1 MAAVMQEPHNDG
13 TPTPLQGATPLPSA
27 RLRDNVPWRS
37 KVDDR
42 GNTHFYKRVTAGE
55 LKVGDHLLEHIAGHK
70 RQVATPIL
78 GIKHVQEGVL
88 VTLPDRH
95 SNNAPVDELYAF
107 NKPLVISKTPHLE
120 QHDPNQNIFFQ
131 LERKEPNMEQNT
143 LEKARD
149 GITSAQMRIN
159 NAVENLI
166 LTVNPGLAA
175 EAAQHVQAG
184 ATDLSN
190 SIILGADAVAD
201 SLVKDAAEFGQWNTR
216 LTESALFTQVRSA
229 RLETYEQ
236 AVSNAD
242 LQRSASYARGAL
254 DTATQVAMEQ
264 RKRGIVASLNSPLA
278 EYAIEDARNLG
289 MLSQPEREESGVL
302 LAKVPPEA
310 VLGREDGSMVALPV
324 PTPALRHMDVGEP
337 VNLIADEVGVYVRNE
352 AMEKKAENRLVQHHT
367 LADAFLQVKD
377 DATDKALARARADI
391 GEADWKKGFTVEK
404 RDKVRE
410 ALKAHGVPLE
420 TQIAG
425 KLDRVALAE
434 TRNGNQVFQK
444 LRVTLGHET
453 LAGGTPGKTVLS
465 ADLDSEFAQRLA
477 AKLEAAQPGQAV
489 TIGGFASVKE
499 KDGRSFVDHV
509 ATLKGPDGKEI
520 QPVKEHFKEAQAL
533 SEAAIEPLKA
543 AGLGANQTLLTQT
556 ASAARAQYF
565 ERVVR
570 DMESRFPEKVVQHQE
585 KEKQQYPKMEGHMQT
600 KEGTWHS
607 VSLYVD
613 KEGQPR
619 GSVAVENRAQGLT
632 ERFLPKFEERVS
644 EKTGEKFLTAKV
656 DRADGKTLYVNLMPH
671 EKGNDRRL
679 SASFAERDP
688 AKEKGQQLTA
698 VEGKGGDMKPN
709 QALLEKADQDR
720 TAAYLRETL
729 KIDPVKVHERDQA
742 RKGLQPAK
750 GVQI

>member
-1 MAAVMQEPHNDG
+1 MSVETLD
-13 TPTPLQGATPLPSA
+13 
-27 RLRDNVPWRS
+27 RRDTAQWQS

-42 GNTHFYKRVTAGE
+42 GNTHIYKRITAGD
-55 LKVGDHLLEHIAGHK
+55 LRVGDHLLEHVAGHK

-78 GIKHVQEGVL
+78 GIKHVQDGVI
-88 VTLPDRH
+88 VTIPDRH
-95 SNNAPVDELYAF
+95 ADNAPVDELYPT
-107 NKPLVISKTPHLE
+107 NKPVFISKTPHLE
-120 QHDPNQNIFFQ
+120 RHDPNQNIFFQ
-131 LERKEPNMEQNT
+131 LERKETNMEQQI

-149 GITSAQMRIN
+149 GITSAQLKIN

-190 SIILGADAVAD
+190 SIILGADAVAEAR
-201 SLVKDAAEFGQWNTR
+201 VKDAFEFGRWNTR

-236 AVSNAD
+236 AVSNVE
-242 LQRSASYARGAL
+242 LQKSAAYARGAL
-254 DTATQVAMEQ
+254 DTATQVALDQ

-289 MLSQPEREESGVL
+289 MLSQPERAESGIL

-310 VLGREDGSMVALPV
+310 VLAREDGSMVAVPV
-324 PTPALRHMDVGEP
+324 PTPALRRMDVGEP
-337 VNLIADEVGVYVRNE
+337 VNLIADEVGVYTRNE
-352 AMEKKAENRLVQHHT
+352 IMEKIMEKKAENRLVQHHT

-377 DATDKALARARADI
+377 DATDKALASARADI
-391 GEADWKKGFTVEK
+391 GEAEWKKGFTVEK

-434 TRNGNQVFQK
+434 TRNGNQTHKK
-444 LRVTLGHET
+444 LRVTLGHEN
-453 LAGGTPGKTVLS
+453 GGKTVLS

-499 KDGRSFVDHV
+499 KDGRTFVDHV

-520 QPVKEHFKEAQAL
+520 QPVKEHFKEAQAV
-533 SEAAIEPLKA
+533 ADKAIAPLKA

-565 ERVVR
+565 ERVVQ
-570 DMESRFPEKVVQHQE
+570 DLESRFPEKVVQQQE
-585 KEKQQYPKMEGHMQT
+585 KRQYPKMEGNMKT
-600 KEGTWHS
+600 PDGTWHS

-613 KEGQPR
+613 EKGQPR
-619 GSVAVENRAQGLT
+619 GSVAVENRSQGLT
-632 ERFLPKFEERVS
+632 ERFLPKFAERTA
-644 EKTGEKFLTAKV
+644 EKTGEKFLTAKM
-656 DRADGKTLYVNLMPH
+656 DRMDGKTLYVNLMPH
-671 EKGNDRRL
+671 GKDGGGDRWL

-688 AKEKGQQLTA
+688 SKERGQQLTA
-698 VEGKGGDMKPN
+698 IEGKGGELKPN
-709 QALLEKADQDR
+709 QALLDKADKDR
-720 TAAYLRETL
+720 TAAYLREKL
-729 KIDPVKVHERDQA
+729 KIDPVKIHERDQA

>member
-1 MAAVMQEPHNDG
+1 MAAVMQEPQDNG
-13 TPTPLQGATPLPSA
+13 TPTPLQGATP
-27 RLRDNVPWRS
+27 LRDNVPWRS

-42 GNTHFYKRVTAGE
+42 GNTHLYKRVTAGE

-78 GIKHVQEGVL
+78 GIQHVADGVI
-88 VTLPDRH
+88 VTIPDRH

-107 NKPLVISKTPHLE
+107 NRPLVISKTPHLE

-131 LERKEPNMEQNT
+131 LERKDQNMEQNT

-190 SIILGADAVAD
+190 SIILGADAVAEAY
-201 SLVKDAAEFGQWNTR
+201 VKDAFEFGHWNTR
-216 LTESALFTQVRSA
+216 LTESAEFTQARSA
-229 RLETYEQ
+229 RLGTYEQ
-236 AVSNAD
+236 AVSNVD

-254 DTATQVAMEQ
+254 DTATQVALEQ
-264 RKRGIVASLNSPLA
+264 RKRGIVASMNGPLA

-310 VLGREDGSMVALPV
+310 VLAREDGSMVAVPV
-324 PTPALRHMDVGEP
+324 PTPALRRMDVGAP

-352 AMEKKAENRLVQHHT
+352 AMEKKVENRLVQHHT

-377 DATDKALARARADI
+377 DATDKALAEARATI
-391 GEADWKKGFTVEK
+391 GEAEWKKGFTVEK

-434 TRNGNQVFQK
+434 THNGNQTHKK
-444 LRVTLGHET
+444 LRVTLENET
-453 LAGGTPGKTVLS
+453 GGKTILS
-465 ADLDSEFAQRLA
+465 TDLDKEFTQRLA
-477 AKLEAAQPGQAV
+477 AKLEVAQPGQAV

-520 QPVKEHFKEAQAL
+520 QPVKEHFKEARAL

-543 AGLGANQTLLTQT
+543 AGLGSNQTLLTQT
-556 ASAARAQYF
+556 ASAARAQHF

-570 DMESRFPEKVVQHQE
+570 DMESRFPEKVVQQQE
-585 KEKQQYPKMEGHMQT
+585 KRQYPKMEGRMKT
-600 KEGTWHS
+600 PDGTWHS

-613 KEGQPR
+613 GEGRPR
-619 GSVAVENRAQGLT
+619 GSVAVENKAQGLT
-632 ERFLPKFEERVS
+632 ERFFPNFEERVS
-644 EKTGEKFLTAKV
+644 EKTGERFLTAKM
-656 DRADGKTLYVNLMPH
+656 DRTDGKTLYANLMPH
-671 EKGNDRRL
+671 EKDGGDRWL

-688 AKEKGQQLTA
+688 ALPRGQQLTPIA
-698 VEGKGGDMKPN
+698 GKGGDLKPN
-709 QALLEKADQDR
+709 QALLDKADKDR
-720 TAAYLRETL
+720 TAAYLREKL
-729 KIDPVKVHERDQA
+729 KIDPVKVHELHQA

-750 GVQI
+750 AGVQI

>member
-1 MAAVMQEPHNDG
+1 MAAVMQEPQDNG
-13 TPTPLQGATPLPSA
+13 TPTPLQGATP
-27 RLRDNVPWRS
+27 LRDNVPWRS

-42 GNTHFYKRVTAGE
+42 GNTHLYKRVTAGE
-55 LKVGDHLLEHIAGHK
+55 LKVGDHLLEHITGHK

-78 GIKHVQEGVL
+78 AIEKRPEGVI
-88 VTLPDRH
+88 VTIPDRH

-120 QHDPNQNIFFQ
+120 QYNSAENSFVKT
-131 LERKEPNMEQNT
+131 ERKETNMEQKT
-143 LEKARD
+143 LNKARD
-149 GITSAQMRIN
+149 GIQSAQMRIN

-175 EAAQHVQAG
+175 EAAQYVQAG

-190 SIILGADAVAD
+190 SIILGADAVAEAY
-201 SLVKDAAEFGQWNTR
+201 VKDAFEVGQWNTR
-216 LTESALFTQVRSA
+216 LTESAEFTQARSA
-229 RLETYEQ
+229 RLGTYER
-236 AVSNAD
+236 AVSNVD

-254 DTATQVAMEQ
+254 DTATQVALEQ
-264 RKRGIVASLNSPLA
+264 RKRGIVASLNGPLA

-289 MLSQPEREESGVL
+289 MLAQPEKEESGVL

-310 VLGREDGSMVALPV
+310 VLAREDGTMVALPV
-324 PTPALRHMDVGEP
+324 PTPALRRMDVGAP
-337 VNLIADEVGVYVRNE
+337 VNLIADEVGVYTRNE
-352 AMEKKAENRLVQHHT
+352 IMEKKAENRLVQHHT

-377 DATDKALARARADI
+377 DATDKALASARADI
-391 GEADWKKGFTVEK
+391 GEAEWKKGFTVEK

-410 ALKAHGVPLE
+410 ALKAHGVPVE

-425 KLDRVALAE
+425 KLDRVALVE
-434 TRNGNQVFQK
+434 THNGNQTHKK
-444 LRVTLGHET
+444 LRVTLENET
-453 LAGGTPGKTVLS
+453 GGKTILS
-465 ADLDSEFAQRLA
+465 TDLDKEFTQRLA

-499 KDGRSFVDHV
+499 KDGRQFVDHV

-520 QPVKEHFKEAQAL
+520 QPVKEHFKEAQAV
-533 SEAAIEPLKA
+533 ANKAIEPLKA
-543 AGLGANQTLLTQT
+543 AGLGSNQTILTQA

-570 DMESRFPEKVVQHQE
+570 DMESRFPEKVVQQQ
-585 KEKQQYPKMEGHMQT
+585 KKQQYPKMEGNMKT
-600 KEGTWHS
+600 PDGTWHS

-613 KEGQPR
+613 EKGKPR
-619 GSVAVENRAQGLT
+619 GSVAVENRAQGPT
-632 ERFLPKFEERVS
+632 ERFLPTFEERVS
-644 EKTGEKFLTAKV
+644 ERTREKFLTAKM
-656 DRADGKTLYVNLMPH
+656 DRMNGKTLYVNLMPH
-671 EKGNDRRL
+671 EKDDGSDRRL

-688 AKEKGQQLTA
+688 SLPREQQLTTIT
-698 VEGKGGDMKPN
+698 GKGGDLKPN
-709 QALLEKADQDR
+709 LALLEKADQDR
-720 TAAYLRETL
+720 TATYLREKL

-742 RKGLQPAK
+742 RKQ